1 MTPDDVSKLRSRMTL
16 MARRLRKEAMNDAV
30 SWSKMLIVGLI
41 DRMGGSVTPTMLAT
55 AEGMSSAN
63 VAALLREL
71 EAVGLIDRT
80 PDPDDKRKT
89 WISLS
94 PKGQRALRESRQAR
108 ETWLRAAM
116 EATLSPAEQEQLLAA
131 SESLERLALFYE
143 SSRG

>member
-1 MTPDDVSKLRSRMTL
+1 
-16 MARRLRKEAMNDAV
+16 
-30 SWSKMLIVGLI
+30 
-41 DRMGGSVTPTMLAT
+41 MLAT

-71 EAVGLIDRT
+71 EAIGLIDRT